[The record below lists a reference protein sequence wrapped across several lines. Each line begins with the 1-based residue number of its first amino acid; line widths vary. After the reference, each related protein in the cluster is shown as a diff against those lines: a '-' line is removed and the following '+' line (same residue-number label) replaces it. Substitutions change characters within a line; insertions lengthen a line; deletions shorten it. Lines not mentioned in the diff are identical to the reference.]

1 MDVTWL
7 CSDILDSE
15 LHIPNCTIVRQDRNR
30 YIGGV
35 AIYVNNALSFFFLFF
50 SIMNLCIRAR
60 GTTVACA
67 NIKMYP
73 IYNSAAVAGSVYI
86 IRTCTLN

>member
-1 MDVTWL
+1 MLQTEGGKRINKFEINTL
-7 CSDILDSE
+7 T
-15 LHIPNCTIVRQDRNR
+15 LHTNT
-30 YIGGV
+30 
-35 AIYVNNALSFFFLFF
+35 FFF
-50 SIMNLCIRAR
+50 SIMNSCIRAR

-86 IRTCTLN
+86 KVNVHE